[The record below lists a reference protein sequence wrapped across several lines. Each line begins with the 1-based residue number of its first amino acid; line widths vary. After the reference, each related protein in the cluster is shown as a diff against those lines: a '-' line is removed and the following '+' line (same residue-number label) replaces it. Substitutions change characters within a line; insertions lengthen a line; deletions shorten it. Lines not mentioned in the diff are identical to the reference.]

1 MTAPTTIASLEK
13 YLASYHLALVQD
25 KDKGKSVVATA
36 PLERGAIVTT
46 SQPLGTVPLKAN
58 RHEFCNYCFRK
69 LGSTATTYNQ
79 TTPLQRCSRCKS
91 AYFCDMACFK
101 NAWLSYHQFV
111 CQPATPNNHHHHD
124 DDESNN
130 KINDDEEEDDSTL
143 DLEMTERVALN
154 VSRFM
159 KRQQVNGEQQQGM
172 EPNDEETVQVT
183 MEAFAS
189 LMDHLDN
196 HPHYLLDHYA
206 SVAKTAKEKS
216 YLVDTPLQEK
226 QLIQFLG
233 RFKCNNFAIYDE
245 QLFTMGEGTYP
256 VASLFNHS
264 CRPNAAVLFD
274 GALLVIKAIDNIQPD
289 EEITIAYV
297 DIAHSRTARQKTL
310 RDKYFF
316 QCTCERCRD
325 DNVIGRIDGMLGEEE
340 SDWDRAERLLNGHHG
355 DPTKQDD
362 ISKHIMQ
369 LVEEEWDLP
378 VMTKTYN
385 RTNGT
390 IPDRSKPLSLQYYVH
405 FLLPFLTPYLWSA
418 SNPAIQF
425 VGTRSPTHHSNS
437 ANSSATGTILKQLTA
452 FDDPPR
458 HAALPDSAAS
468 DSYHDILGAAIDQV
482 STYPPAEIIPF
493 RITTLSACTK
503 LFVDTMMEGNWRAAT
518 KLGMYVLVQ
527 YSIIYPPYHPMLA
540 QHLLLLAK
548 SAWNS
553 IIQNEIQGGKLETFQ
568 ERGVRRWIL
577 LAKEAILY
585 TFGKQSTM
593 WREVL
598 ELEWI
603 FIREQNLKK

>member
-1 MTAPTTIASLEK
+1 MATTESLRK
-13 YLASYHLALVQD
+13 YLASYQLALIED
-25 KDKGKSVVATA
+25 KEKGRSVIATA
-36 PLERGAIVTT
+36 PLERGSIITT

-69 LGSTATTYNQ
+69 LGSATATGTAAVQYSNAPP
-79 TTPLQRCSRCKS
+79 PLQRCSRCKS

-111 CQPATPNNHHHHD
+111 CRPPSNDNDKNDNLD
-124 DDESNN
+124 D
-130 KINDDEEEDDSTL
+130 EDDSQL
-143 DLEMTERVALN
+143 DLEMSERVALN

-159 KRQQVNGEQQQGM
+159 KRNQSKEQQQQEESQL

-196 HPHYLLDHYA
+196 HPRYLLDHYQFI
-206 SVAKTAKEKS
+206 AKTVKEKP
-216 YLVDTPLQEK
+216 YLCDTPLHEK
-226 QLIQFLG
+226 DLVKFLG

-245 QLFTMGEGTYP
+245 QLFTIGEGTYP
-256 VASLFNHS
+256 IASLFNHS

-274 GALLVIKAIDNIQPD
+274 GSLLVIKAIDTIEPN

-297 DIAHSRTARQKTL
+297 DIAHSRTERQKIL
-310 RDKYFF
+310 REKYFF
-316 QCTCERCRD
+316 KCTCERCRD
-325 DNVIGRIDGMLGEEE
+325 DNIIGRIDAMLGEEE
-340 SDWDRAERLLNGHHG
+340 SDWDRAERLLNNSNHG
-355 DPTKQDD
+355 DNKKQD
-362 ISKHIMQ
+362 ISQQIMD
-369 LVEEEWDLP
+369 LINNDWDLLE
-378 VMTKTYN
+378 MTKTYN
-385 RTNGT
+385 RRNGR
-390 IPDRSKPLSLQYYVH
+390 IPDKSKPLSLQYYVH
-405 FLLPFLTPYLWSA
+405 FFLPFLTPYLWSA

-425 VGTRSPTHHSNS
+425 VGTRSPPNSSSSSS
-437 ANSSATGTILKQLTA
+437 ANSSATLKHLTE
-452 FDDPPR
+452 FDDPPA
-458 HAALPDSAAS
+458 HAALPYPGG
-468 DSYHDILGAAIDQV
+468 SYREILESAIDQV
-482 STYPPAEIIPF
+482 STYPPADIIPF
-493 RITTLSACTK
+493 RITTLSTCTR
-503 LFVDTMMEGNWRAAT
+503 LFFDTMMEGQWRQAT
-518 KLGMYVLVQ
+518 KLGMYILVQ

-553 IIQNEIQGGKLETFQ
+553 IIQNEIQGRKLETFQ

-577 LAKEAILY
+577 LSKEAILY

-603 FIREQNLKK
+603 FIRDQNLKK